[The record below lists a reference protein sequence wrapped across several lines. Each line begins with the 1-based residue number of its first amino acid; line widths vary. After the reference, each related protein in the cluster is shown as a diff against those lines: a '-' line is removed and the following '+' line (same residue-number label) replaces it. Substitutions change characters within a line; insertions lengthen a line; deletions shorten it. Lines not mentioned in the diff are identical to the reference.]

1 MIELKGVTVSAG
13 GQTILREVSFT
24 LGSGS
29 ACAVLGANGAGKSTL
44 LAAMGGDIAAGSG
57 DILLGGRHIDAWPL
71 GERAHVMGML
81 HQDTGIDFPFE
92 VAEVVLMGRTPHTD
106 VTMRENLEICTD
118 VMESLEL
125 TSLATRDVTTL
136 SGGERQRVQIARVFA
151 QVWDRVADSVLLLD
165 EPTTALDLRF
175 QDLIARRLRELADAG
190 ATVVAAIHDLN
201 LALRSADHIV
211 LLLEGRVLAQGDPA
225 SVMTEAHVEA
235 AYGLPVSVIESLE
248 HGRLVIPR

>member
-1 MIELKGVTVSAG
+1 MIELSGVTVSAG
-13 GQTILREVSFT
+13 GQTILRDISFG
-24 LGSGS
+24 LDSGS
-29 ACAVLGANGAGKSTL
+29 TCAVLGANGAGKSTL
-44 LAAMGGDIAAGSG
+44 LSAMGGDIAVENGEV
-57 DILLGGRHIDAWPL
+57 LLGGRGIDTWPL

-92 VAEVVLMGRTPHTD
+92 VAEIVLMGRTPHTD
-106 VTMRENLEICTD
+106 ATMREKLEICAD
-118 VMESLEL
+118 VMASLEL
-125 TSLATRDVTTL
+125 TSLAARDVTTL

-151 QVWDRVADSVLLLD
+151 QIWDRVADSVLLLD

-175 QDLIARRLRELADAG
+175 QDLISRRIRELADAG

-201 LALRSADHIV
+201 LALRSADHVV

-225 SVMTEAHVEA
+225 SVMTEANVES
-235 AYGLPVSVIESLE
+235 AYGLPVSVIESAQ